1 MPAYRFDPQQLAT
14 LGNLQLKSR
23 YVVEGFLTGIHQSP
37 FRGFSVEFSE
47 YRDYQPGDDLRH
59 LDWRL
64 YARNDRLCIREFE
77 EETNV
82 RAYLMIDGS
91 GSMGY
96 RGDRA
101 WDDKLGAAKTLAA
114 ALAWLLLRQKDAVG
128 LLTTGKAEKPFGLV
142 HRSKKRPEGPSS
154 VALHHL
160 PPSQKSTQFGQLLRH
175 LGILES
181 DSENGLSHLLQ
192 AANRLFHRRSIVAIF
207 SDLLEPASN
216 IANSIKEL
224 RFRGHDVYVFQVL
237 DRDEIEFPF
246 EDAAVFQDL
255 ETGAVRRVTPEKART
270 TYLKR
275 FEAFMEPHR
284 QLFRDLAIPHEVVR
298 TDTEPYLAMARF
310 FARRRRKA

>member
-1 MPAYRFDPQQLAT
+1 MAASATPALRFDPQQLAA

-23 YVVEGFLTGIHQSP
+23 YLVEGFLTGIHQSP

-82 RAYLMIDGS
+82 RVYLVIDGS
-91 GSMGY
+91 GSMAY

-101 WDDKLGAAKTLAA
+101 WDDKIGVAKTLAA

-128 LLTTGKAEKPFGLV
+128 LLEV
-142 HRSKKRPEGPSS
+142 
-154 VALHHL
+154 
-160 PPSQKSTQFGQLLRH
+160 PPSQRSTQFGQILRH
-175 LGILES
+175 LTAFKPEGAM
-181 DSENGLSHLLQ
+181 GLDRLLAQ
-192 AANRLFHRRSIVAIF
+192 ANRLFHRRSMVVIF
-207 SDLLEPASN
+207 SDLLDPSAN
-216 IANSIKEL
+216 IENHVKEL
-224 RFRGHDVYVFQVL
+224 RFRGHDIYVFQVL

-246 EDAAVFQDL
+246 ADAAVFQDL
-255 ETGAVRRVTPEKART
+255 ESGTIRHVTPERARK
-270 TYLKR
+270 TYLHR
-275 FEAFMEPHR
+275 FEQFMKLHR
-284 QLFRDLAIPHEVVR
+284 QLFRDLAIPHEIVR

-310 FARRRRKA
+310 LARRRRKA